1 MFNRI
6 FLTLWGL
13 VPVHLSRPISFHLP
27 PCSVCRQT
35 LAFPGSWGEPRR
47 LTLLSHRASS
57 SLCLREAVPALTFM
71 NPRLS
76 ECSLL
81 HTLPAHWVCPFM
93 PSPRLQ
99 ARLCV
104 APKPVLHV
112 SFIIILLTLS
122 TGPVTH
128 QMPSQCNKYSC
139 VHAQLLS
146 RVRFYVTPWTV
157 AFRLLCPQDS
167 PGKNAGVGS
176 HSLLQ
181 GIFPP
186 QGTKLHLL
194 YLLHWQVDSLPL
206 GHQRSLY

>member
-1 MFNRI
+1 MSLTFLSRLIALYTLAHTYAPPMPGHPLFPQYLELFPSGAEFTLSPLLGMPSGATFACCNCPQPSSLVHRLHYFKKHSNILLQWWRVKSHMFNRI

-93 PSPRLQ
+93 PSPRL
-99 ARLCV
+99 
-104 APKPVLHV
+104 
-112 SFIIILLTLS
+112 
-122 TGPVTH
+122 
-128 QMPSQCNKYSC
+128 
-139 VHAQLLS
+139 
-146 RVRFYVTPWTV
+146 
-157 AFRLLCPQDS
+157 
-167 PGKNAGVGS
+167 
-176 HSLLQ
+176 
-181 GIFPP
+181 
-186 QGTKLHLL
+186 
-194 YLLHWQVDSLPL
+194 
-206 GHQRSLY
+206 